1 MHHQFTASGADSSN
15 GPLERAEDGIVDVGP
30 AEFLRHRVVWVSDAR
45 SPVRLWDGPARI
57 DALGAARY
65 NPQQ

>member
-30 AEFLRHRVVWVSDAR
+30 AECSSVTALCGFQT
-45 SPVRLWDGPARI
+45 PAR
-57 DALGAARY
+57 L
-65 NPQQ
+65 